1 MLDSVYKW
9 SKKYKI
15 KFNVRKSNIVHF
27 RNQRVPRSAYD
38 FQLGET
44 VLCTI
49 EQYKYLVLDEI
60 LDFNIKAK
68 VLSDAANR
76 ALGSI
81 INKY

>member
-27 RNQRVPRSAYD
+27 RNQRVPRSAYN
-38 FQLGET
+38 FLLGET

-49 EQYKYLVLDEI
+49 EQYKYLGLVLNEF
-60 LDFNIKAK
+60 LD
-68 VLSDAANR
+68 LM
-76 ALGSI
+76 
-81 INKY
+81 